1 MNAPGPFAN
10 TMMVGL
16 LMLFIVRSPLRLP
29 AAVVGYLSF
38 LLSIVRTAWLSWI
51 IGFALILKNANPR
64 SVSRVLLSI
73 ILLLVCLVPVLHDPR
88 LAPVVGDRLNTFSD
102 LAHDASFGARLD
114 MYQALLTDALN
125 NPFGH
130 GLRNLEISRGITVD
144 SGVLAIIF
152 SLGWVGGTFFA
163 VGTLSLFLRKER
175 TAERNDEF
183 FKAGNVILVALLTQI
198 VAGNIFVNVT
208 GAMFWIFAGM
218 RLGARRFHENE
229 WSVRG
234 ESRVPDVLGQASCTT

>member
-16 LMLFIVRSPLRLP
+16 LMLFIVRSPLKLP

-64 SVSRVLLSI
+64 IVSRVLLSI
-73 ILLLVCLVPVLHDPR
+73 LLLLAC
-88 LAPVVGDRLNTFSD
+88 LAPVKTFSD
-102 LAHDASFGARLD
+102 LGHDESFGARME
-114 MYQALLTDALN
+114 MYRVLVNDALE

-130 GLRNLEISRGITVD
+130 GLKNLEISHGITVD
-144 SGVLAIIF
+144 SGILIMVF
-152 SLGWVGGTFFA
+152 SLGWVGSAFFA
-163 VGTLSLFLRKER
+163 CGALSLFLRKQHPREASDDFAR
-175 TAERNDEF
+175 VG
-183 FKAGNVILVALLTQI
+183 KAVMIAILVQLLS
-198 VAGNIFVNVT
+198 GNIFVNVT

-218 RLGARRFHENE
+218 YLGAHKYYENE
-229 WSVRG
+229 QQAFF
-234 ESRVPDVLGQASCTT
+234 VLA